1 MFQRLIF
8 FFIETVIQFGQS
20 ATYCQNIVSKFFI
33 HFIKITIFSSL
44 YIKQNYDSSKIEID
58 TENLNLFIVN
68 RKCET
73 IL

>member
-8 FFIETVIQFGQS
+8 FFKETVIQFGQS

-33 HFIKITIFSSL
+33 YFIKITIFSSL

>member
-33 HFIKITIFSSL
+33 YFIKITIFSSL

-58 TENLNLFIVN
+58 TENLNLFIVD
-68 RKCET
+68 RKYER

>member
-33 HFIKITIFSSL
+33 YFIKITIFSSL